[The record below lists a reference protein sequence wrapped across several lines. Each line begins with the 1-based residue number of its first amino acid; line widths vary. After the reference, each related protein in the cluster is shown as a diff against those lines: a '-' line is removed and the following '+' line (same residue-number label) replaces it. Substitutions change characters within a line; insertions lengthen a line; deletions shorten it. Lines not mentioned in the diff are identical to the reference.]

1 MFRFGIVMNPIDS
14 INPQWDSTFALMLA
28 LQKKGLVE
36 YIEPH
41 SLHLKDK
48 KVFAYSSV
56 IKVSQN
62 KRKYFILSKSRLINL
77 NKFDCILFRTNPPVD
92 TDYIQTTY
100 LLDQVENNGTLV
112 INSPQSLRD
121 FNEKILGTNFIEK
134 KLPMIIAS
142 NINIIKKFIKEHK
155 KVVIKPLNL
164 MAGKS
169 ISLVTHT
176 NKDKEKIIKEITND
190 GNTLVMVQKFIKDII
205 KGDTRIIIYNG
216 ITYEKV
222 LVRFPPKNEFRANLA
237 YGGKF
242 FIRNINRQHKKLL
255 SEIASYLKSNRIYLA
270 GVDMIGEYVTE
281 INITS
286 PSGIQEI
293 DKETN
298 FDLSKRITNE
308 FIKILKMH
316 YTHE

>member
-1 MFRFGIVMNPIDS
+1 MNPIDS

-36 YIEPH
+36 YIETH

-62 KRKYFILSKSRLINL
+62 KRKYFILSKSRLIDL

-205 KGDTRIIIYNG
+205 W
-216 ITYEKV
+216 
-222 LVRFPPKNEFRANLA
+222 
-237 YGGKF
+237 
-242 FIRNINRQHKKLL
+242 
-255 SEIASYLKSNRIYLA
+255 
-270 GVDMIGEYVTE
+270 
-281 INITS
+281 
-286 PSGIQEI
+286 
-293 DKETN
+293 
-298 FDLSKRITNE
+298 
-308 FIKILKMH
+308 
-316 YTHE
+316 